1 MIKSYG
7 YTPHV
12 RHLIGW
18 IGTAQALFAPF
29 GCFSVNIA
37 AISAAISLD
46 DQSHPDSRK
55 RYIAG
60 ISCGL
65 CYILMG
71 IFAAIN
77 QFANVIPRCLY
88 YCFGWYCLIGYDWT
102 QHRPCL
108 SKYHGTR
115 SGITDLFI

>member
-18 IGTAQALFAPF
+18 TGTAQALFAPF

-46 DQSHPDSRK
+46 DQSHIPIQESA
-55 RYIAG
+55 ILQESAVACV
-60 ISCGL
+60 IS
-65 CYILMG
+65 
-71 IFAAIN
+71 
-77 QFANVIPRCLY
+77 
-88 YCFGWYCLIGYDWT
+88 
-102 QHRPCL
+102 
-108 SKYHGTR
+108 
-115 SGITDLFI
+115 

>member
-18 IGTAQALFAPF
+18 TGTAQALFAPF

-71 IFAAIN
+71 IFAATLTSLLMS
-77 QFANVIPRCLY
+77 FPLFLLLLWLVLPCWVRLDTTSPLPFKIPRNEKRHY
-88 YCFGWYCLIGYDWT
+88 
-102 QHRPCL
+102 
-108 SKYHGTR
+108 
-115 SGITDLFI
+115 